1 MELASS
7 VTFSTFILILI
18 LGLFLPEDVEVHAL
32 GNVRY
37 ISYLLKAST
46 LILSPNHVDLWE

>member
-7 VTFSTFILILI
+7 VTFSTFILI